1 VQSSAT
7 KGILNVEFF
16 VTNFSK
22 QDHREDVKRDAK
34 MKEFCRMLKTVFE
47 KIVFLDKY
55 PRSQIDL

>member
-1 VQSSAT
+1 M
-7 KGILNVEFF
+7 NVEFF

>member
-34 MKEFCRMLKTVFE
+34 MKEFCRMLKSVFE

>member
-1 VQSSAT
+1 MQSSAR

-34 MKEFCRMLKTVFE
+34 MKEFCRMLKSVFE

>member
-1 VQSSAT
+1 MQSSAT

-22 QDHREDVKRDAK
+22 NDHREDVKRDAK
-34 MKEFCRMLKTVFE
+34 MKEFCRMLKSVFE
-47 KIVFLDKY
+47 KVVFLEKY